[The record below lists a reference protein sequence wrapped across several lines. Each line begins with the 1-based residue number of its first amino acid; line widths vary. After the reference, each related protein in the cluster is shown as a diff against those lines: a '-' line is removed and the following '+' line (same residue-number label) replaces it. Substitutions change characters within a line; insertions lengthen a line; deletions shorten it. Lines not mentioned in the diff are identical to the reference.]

1 MARRMEKF
9 TFCQISHVS
18 GPILTKSYIL
28 TSAII
33 LWCQKWII
41 TESESVN
48 QNVRMYRNNG
58 PRPCPYKVLPSFVMY
73 LKIQA
78 LMVQYAFVCCSV
90 CKKCSIC
97 VNSNKDTLVIHFKG
111 EICIRGYQW

>member
-1 MARRMEKF
+1 MARRMEKL

-41 TESESVN
+41 TESESAN
-48 QNVRMYRNNG
+48 QNVGMYRNNG
-58 PRPCPYKVLPSFVMY
+58 PRPRPYKVLPYFVMY
-73 LKIQA
+73 LKIPT
-78 LMVQYAFVCCSV
+78 LMVQYAFVFV
-90 CKKCSIC
+90 KNVVC